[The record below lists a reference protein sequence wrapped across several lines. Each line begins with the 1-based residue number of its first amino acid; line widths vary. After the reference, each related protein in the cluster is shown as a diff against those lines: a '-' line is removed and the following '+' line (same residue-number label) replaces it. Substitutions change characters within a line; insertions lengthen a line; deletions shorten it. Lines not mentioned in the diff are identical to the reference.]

1 MSQPGNSPQL
11 SVSESLPEKVNFTDL
26 CARGLKQIIV
36 CCTPHFKKVQSC
48 IINWKRIMFC
58 MSLLLRLLELHGC
71 LLGFIHSM
79 IVRPLCLLMRFTRR
93 GTREGNC
100 SLHTTPSVKCYLGW
114 LHTTGTTM
122 PGTCQSTGAKWCCC
136 HRPTPTPMRYL
147 WTDSLQSSAAHS
159 HKFLLITQLSKRWT
173 GIRRQMVVLLVSVL
187 TEEPFRAG
195 T

>member
-1 MSQPGNSPQL
+1 
-11 SVSESLPEKVNFTDL
+11 
-26 CARGLKQIIV
+26 
-36 CCTPHFKKVQSC
+36 
-48 IINWKRIMFC
+48 MFC

-71 LLGFIHSM
+71 LLGFIHYSM

-122 PGTCQSTGAKWCCC
+122 PGTVMSVYWCEMVLLPQS
-136 HRPTPTPMRYL
+136 HPTPMRYL

-159 HKFLLITQLSKRWT
+159 HKFLLITQLSERWT

-187 TEEPFRAG
+187 KECFTGENTPPLPCNVLIQLYI
-195 T
+195 

>member
-11 SVSESLPEKVNFTDL
+11 SVSESLLYLKKSIFTDL

-48 IINWKRIMFC
+48 IINCKIIMFC
-58 MSLLLRLLELHGC
+58 MSLLLQLLELHGC

-100 SLHTTPSVKCYLGW
+100 SLHTTRSIREMLPRVIAYNRNNYARHMSVY
-114 LHTTGTTM
+114 
-122 PGTCQSTGAKWCCC
+122 WCE
-136 HRPTPTPMRYL
+136 M
-147 WTDSLQSSAAHS
+147 
-159 HKFLLITQLSKRWT
+159 
-173 GIRRQMVVLLVSVL
+173 VLLPQTHPYSNALLVDGQFAVQRIRTSSC
-187 TEEPFRAG
+187 
-195 T
+195 